1 MDISDLA
8 ARRKTRRERPSR
20 KPGEKDPAGS
30 QERKARPKTGKEG
43 RGRGEEG
50 RGRGEGEGGERGSAE
65 QDVEHHHKG
74 EAGGEPDGADVGV
87 IAFGGFGHEF
97 FDYHIEHCSGGE

>member
-1 MDISDLA
+1 MNISDLA
-8 ARRKTRRERPSR
+8 ARRKTRRERTGR
-20 KPGEKDPAGS
+20 KLGEKGTAEN
-30 QERKARPKTGKEG
+30 QERRTRPKTGK
-43 RGRGEEG
+43 EG

-65 QDVEHHHKG
+65 EDVEDHHKG

>member
-1 MDISDLA
+1 MNISDLA
-8 ARRKTRRERPSR
+8 ARPKTRKEGPGR
-20 KPGEKDPAGS
+20 KPGKKGAAG
-30 QERKARPKTGKEG
+30 ERKGAAKRRAQQRQQ
-43 RGRGEEG
+43 RGV
-50 RGRGEGEGGERGSAE
+50 STE
-65 QDVEHHHKG
+65 QDVEDHHKG